1 MGKGCKNWRCK
12 LCGKKLS
19 NQDTVL
25 VHLHTACPQQSKAPN
40 NPNWHAAIH
49 ESDYA
54 AFLAL
59 PPEHPRFLTP
69 APGTSRSGRGKPG
82 GMADSKKAANTAPT
96 TKPSR
101 DKKDSLKKRE
111 AHDSEA
117 PGNSAKMPV
126 RMADAISPT
135 RMTNTAPTPAEFE
148 LPRGPVPVES
158 VKIEGKQ
165 FYEITER

>member
-1 MGKGCKNWRCK
+1 MGQGGKNWLCK

-25 VHLHTACPQQSKAPN
+25 FHVRTVCINKHKAPD
-40 NPNWHAAIH
+40 NPNWHAAVA
-49 ESDYA
+49 ESDYD

-59 PPEHPRFLTP
+59 PPEHPRFLAP
-69 APGTSRSGRGKPG
+69 PPGTSRSGREKPV
-82 GMADSKKAANTAPT
+82 GMADSRKAANTAPT

-111 AHDSEA
+111 AHDSET
-117 PGNSAKMPV
+117 PGNTTKMPV
-126 RMADAISPT
+126 RMADAISPN
-135 RMTNTAPTPAEFE
+135 RMANTAPTPAEFE